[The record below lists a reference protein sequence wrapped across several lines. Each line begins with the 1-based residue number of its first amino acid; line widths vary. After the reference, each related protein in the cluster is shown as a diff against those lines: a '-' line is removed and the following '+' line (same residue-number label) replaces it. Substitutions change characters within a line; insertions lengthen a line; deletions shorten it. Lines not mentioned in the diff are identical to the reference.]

1 MLLASSRTHSRI
13 PAVKMVGLLAAG
25 FALWASQASAQASFT
40 PSYNAPYRAFESHEF
55 GGTLSFP
62 DGAADF
68 ALEGQYR
75 FGQGRYDIGLR
86 GGFIDYDGDRSSDV
100 ILGAEARFR
109 VIDHTQQNFPLD
121 GAVVIGVGTAD
132 FDVWAIPAAGLSLGR
147 RVDLDGFSFIAYG
160 QPTLFLTTGYGDTD
174 IDFGLG
180 LGADFKVGQAL
191 DLRSSFGLA
200 DGPGGVAFSLVW
212 IR

>member
-1 MLLASSRTHSRI
+1 MK
-13 PAVKMVGLLAAG
+13 VVGLLAAG
-25 FALWASQASAQASFT
+25 FALCASQASAQASFT

-75 FGQGRYDIGLR
+75 FGQGRYDIGIR
-86 GGFIDYDGDRSSDV
+86 GGVIDYDGGSDL

-121 GAVVIGVGTAD
+121 GAVVIGVGTAE

-160 QPTLFLTTGYGDTD
+160 QPTLFLTTGTGDTD

-180 LGADFKVGQAL
+180 LGADFRVGQAL
-191 DLRSSFGLA
+191 DLRSSFKSPRPPERSGALCTSSSCGHMA
-200 DGPGGVAFSLVW
+200 R
-212 IR
+212 IRGAGSG